1 MIGCVTP
8 GERGTAL
15 ASGSSSGGCLAGV
28 FSCCTSS
35 TGSFVLNYRIVCLNS
50 FKLNGISHSYH
61 FDQSISILRVVGWY
75 FFFSKSTFLKNS
87 FRNTIKVSH
96 FGCRSGPTFYRD

>member
-35 TGSFVLNYRIVCLNS
+35 TGSFVLNNRIVCLNS

-75 FFFSKSTFLKNS
+75 FFFQNQ
-87 FRNTIKVSH
+87 H
-96 FGCRSGPTFYRD
+96 F

>member
-35 TGSFVLNYRIVCLNS
+35 TGSSVLNYRIVC
-50 FKLNGISHSYH
+50 FKP
-61 FDQSISILRVVGWY
+61 F
-75 FFFSKSTFLKNS
+75 
-87 FRNTIKVSH
+87 
-96 FGCRSGPTFYRD
+96 